1 MKTTLPPA
9 FACAFLT
16 ALSAA
21 AQQPAQPPAQPPDP
35 ELQQG
40 ITLDL
45 QGKYQEA
52 RTHIKR
58 AVDTATT
65 PDAASRATRALA
77 VSYAFESKCTEA
89 AAVEAPLYEKALAAK
104 GFNDAG
110 ELANELARICLESG
124 DAAQAEARYRKGFE
138 AGKQDTTN
146 QNSGPELWTF
156 RWEHAQARIAARRGQ
171 KAEAATH
178 VAAAKAVLD
187 GGKLPQQQ
195 AAFFPYLTGY
205 VAFYGGDYAKAVTD
219 LQQANQNDVFIMSLL
234 AQSYEKTGEAAKAKA
249 LYQKIMDATNHN
261 PPMAFARPVA
271 RARLS
276 TLGAR

>member
-1 MKTTLPPA
+1 MKTTLPLA
-9 FACAFLT
+9 FACAAFLT
-16 ALSAA
+16 ALPAA
-21 AQQPAQPPAQPPDP
+21 AQQPAQAPDP

-45 QGKYQEA
+45 QGKYEEA

-58 AVDTATT
+58 AVGTATT

-104 GFNDAG
+104 AFNDAG

-124 DAAQAEARYRKGFE
+124 DAAQAEAWYRKGFE

-171 KAEAATH
+171 KADAATH

-187 GGKLPQQQ
+187 SGKLPQQQ

-205 VAFYGGDYAKAVTD
+205 VAFYGGDYARAVTD

-234 AQSYEKTGEAAKAKA
+234 AQSYEKTGEPAKATA

-271 RARLS
+271 RARLAA
-276 TLGAR
+276 LGAH

>member
-1 MKTTLPPA
+1 MTPRRQKRG
-9 FACAFLT
+9 T
-16 ALSAA
+16 A
-21 AQQPAQPPAQPPDP
+21 
-35 ELQQG
+35 
-40 ITLDL
+40 
-45 QGKYQEA
+45 
-52 RTHIKR
+52 R
-58 AVDTATT
+58 
-65 PDAASRATRALA
+65 ASRRASRTR
-77 VSYAFESKCTEA
+77 SN
-89 AAVEAPLYEKALAAK
+89 P
-104 GFNDAG
+104 
-110 ELANELARICLESG
+110 
-124 DAAQAEARYRKGFE
+124 
-138 AGKQDTTN
+138 
-146 QNSGPELWTF
+146 NSGPELWTF

-187 GGKLPQQQ
+187 SGKLPQQQ

-205 VAFYGGDYAKAVTD
+205 VAFYGGDFAKAVTD

-276 TLGAR
+276 ALGAH

>member
-1 MKTTLPPA
+1 MKTTLPLA
-9 FACAFLT
+9 FACAAFLT
-16 ALSAA
+16 ALPAA
-21 AQQPAQPPAQPPDP
+21 AQQPAQAPDP

-40 ITLDL
+40 ITFDL
-45 QGKYQEA
+45 QGKYEEA

-58 AVDTATT
+58 AVGTATA

-104 GFNDAG
+104 AFNDAG

-124 DAAQAEARYRKGFE
+124 DAAQAEAWYRKGFE

-187 GGKLPQQQ
+187 SGKLPQQQ

-205 VAFYGGDYAKAVTD
+205 VAFYGGNYVQAISD
-219 LQQANQNDVFIMSLL
+219 LGKANQTDPFILCL
-234 AQSYEKTGEAAKAKA
+234 TAQSLEKTGDAAKAKEF
-249 LYQKIMDATNHN
+249 YQRVLTLSGHN
-261 PPMAFARPVA
+261 PANAYARPIARKKVA
-271 RARLS
+271 S
-276 TLGAR
+276 

>member
-1 MKTTLPPA
+1 MTTTLPLA
-9 FACAFLT
+9 FACAAFLT
-16 ALSAA
+16 ALPAA
-21 AQQPAQPPAQPPDP
+21 AQQPAQAPDP

-45 QGKYQEA
+45 QGKYEEA

-58 AVDTATT
+58 SVDTATT

-104 GFNDAG
+104 GYNDAG

-124 DAAQAEARYRKGFE
+124 DAAQAEAWYRKGFE

-178 VAAAKAVLD
+178 VTAAKAVLD
-187 GGKLPQQQ
+187 SGKLPQQQ

-205 VAFYGGDYAKAVTD
+205 VAFYGGDYARAVTD

-276 TLGAR
+276 ALGAH